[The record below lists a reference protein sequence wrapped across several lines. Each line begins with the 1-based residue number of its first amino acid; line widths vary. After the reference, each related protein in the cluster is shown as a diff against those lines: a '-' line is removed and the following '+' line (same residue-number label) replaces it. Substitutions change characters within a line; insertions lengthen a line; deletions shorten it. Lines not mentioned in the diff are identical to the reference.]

1 MTADVRAFAGPT
13 TASSEGAV
21 PVAEDDRPEATERLY
36 ESLFEWT
43 CRYIGLTDEFRVAF
57 VAWCMGTWVYQT
69 FASYPYLRLFGPP
82 GTGKSTVLDVA
93 VALCW
98 RPKATLAYTPAVLFR
113 QAAKGMTLILDEVNE
128 KPSGAVLDVL
138 RGGFSRDRVVVRNDP
153 TKDGFVE
160 REFHIYGPKLIA
172 GQAPLDD
179 PALESR
185 CIVENMA
192 LVPPKESRTW
202 PPELPRSF
210 YEEKPGMRVRLG
222 KWAAANANMGH
233 DGVEFPD
240 GMESRAMQVF
250 LPILA
255 IAPQK
260 HHEAAHRLIRRHQAR
275 VGRDSADTLEV
286 RVLQSLVDMG
296 IGNKQVNE
304 SFYPGDVANK
314 ANEAAGVSDKHSDAL
329 TGRKVSTALSRLGF
343 KRGRHT
349 PRGNPF
355 LCRPGQVQSLVSAYC
370 ISADDP
376 DEGDS

>member
-1 MTADVRAFAGPT
+1 MSADVVPLRPST
-13 TASSEGAV
+13 PSEGAGCA
-21 PVAEDDRPEATERLY
+21 PEDDRPEATEKLFDDLY
-36 ESLFEWT
+36 EWT

-57 VAWCMGTWVYQT
+57 VAWCMGTWVYET
-69 FASYPYLRLFGPP
+69 FASYPYIRLFGPP
-82 GTGKSTVLDVA
+82 GSGKSTTEDVA

-98 RPKATLAYTPAVLFR
+98 KPKAILAYTPAVLFR
-113 QAAKGMTLILDEVNE
+113 QAAKGMTMILDEVNE

-153 TKDGFVE
+153 TKDGFIQH
-160 REFHIYGPKLIA
+160 EFHIYGPKMIS

-185 CIVENMA
+185 CITENMA
-192 LVPPKESRTW
+192 LVPQREGGPW
-202 PPELPRSF
+202 PPELPKCFRD
-210 YEEKPGMRVRLG
+210 EMQGTRIRLG
-222 KWAAANANMGH
+222 KWAAANASMTH
-233 DGVEFPD
+233 DGVVFPD

-255 IAPQK
+255 IVPKKQHDAVHK
-260 HHEAAHRLIRRHQAR
+260 LIRRHQAR

-286 RVLQSLVDMG
+286 RVLQALVDMN
-296 IGNKQVNE
+296 IGAATVNE
-304 SFYPGDVANK
+304 TFYPGEVADK
-314 ANEAAGVSDKHSDAL
+314 ANEAAGVGDKHPDAL

-355 LCRPGQVQSLVSAYC
+355 LCVPGQVQTLTATYC
-370 ISADDP
+370 IGADDP
-376 DEGDS
+376 DEAES